1 MNSSKRTYMNEM
13 ICLALV
19 EPEYINESDEFN
31 SVPNFDEDEYNESLF
46 LWQMMLDDAIKRN
59 DKDEIKSVRQS
70 IQRLKQE
77 KRNIKEL
84 LNRNMTKKEQIL
96 CI

>member
-1 MNSSKRTYMNEM
+1 MNEM

>member
-1 MNSSKRTYMNEM
+1 MNEM

-19 EPEYINESDEFN
+19 EPEYVNESDEFN
-31 SVPNFDEDEYNESLF
+31 SVPNLNEDEYNESLF
-46 LWQMMLDDAIKRN
+46 LWQMMLDDAIQRN
-59 DKDEIKSVRQS
+59 DKDEIKSIRQS
-70 IQRLKQE
+70 IQRLRQE

-84 LNRNMTKKEQIL
+84 LSQNMTKKEQIL